1 MLPPSGGSTKHMNR
15 GVRVLVASLVLI
27 AVATGFFIGGVVF
40 AGVLKTVPSIDSLT
54 SSTTDP
60 GTLLDTVD
68 SLIRQRA
75 LVPSSEA
82 SITNNAIRGALES
95 LGDPYAAYY
104 DAQQFAELQQTQS
117 GEFFGVGVS
126 LGLNKSGQPV
136 AVTVFDNTPAKRAG
150 IKGGDVFTAVN
161 GVRKPVWV
169 LDDFVKIV
177 RGAAG
182 TTVTV
187 EVSRNGTKPFTVT
200 LTRERIAVPN
210 TITKMYGTVGYVRL
224 MTFNELSAA
233 DLAKA
238 IKEFDAKGAKGYIL
252 DLRENPG
259 GLLDSAVKVSS
270 IFINSGVIVR
280 VDERGK
286 PESVENAAGGAL
298 TTKPLVVLVDA
309 YSASA
314 SEIVAGAL
322 KDYGRATIVGVTT
335 YGKGSVQTVLPIGNG
350 GAVKMTI
357 AHYLTPQSK
366 VINKLGVLPDVVVKM
381 DPKLQA
387 SESTDVQLKRAL
399 EVLRSKL

>member
-1 MLPPSGGSTKHMNR
+1 MNR
-15 GVRVLVASLVLI
+15 GIRALVASLVLI
-27 AVATGFFIGGVVF
+27 VVAAGCFIGGVVF
-40 AGVLKTVPSIDSLT
+40 AGVMGVGASLGSPGSLG

-60 GTLLDTVD
+60 GTLLDRVEA
-68 SLIRQRA
+68 LIQQRA
-75 LVPSSEA
+75 LVPSSEE
-82 SITNNAIRGALES
+82 SITTNAIRGALAS
-95 LGDPYAAYY
+95 LEDTYAAYY
-104 DAQQFAELQQTQS
+104 DAQQYKDLQQTQS

-126 LGLNKSGQPV
+126 LGLNKDSQPV
-136 AVTVFDNTPAKRAG
+136 AVTVFDGTPAKRAG
-150 IKGGDVFTAVN
+150 MKTGDVITAVN
-161 GVRKPVWV
+161 GARRPAWN
-169 LDDFVKIV
+169 LDDFVKLV

-182 TTVTV
+182 TTVTL
-187 EVSRNGTKPFTVT
+187 EITRTGTKPFTVT
-200 LTRERIAVPN
+200 LTRERVTVPN
-210 TITKMYGTVGYVRL
+210 TITKMYGDVGYVRL

-233 DLAKA
+233 DVAKA
-238 IKEFDAKGAKGYIL
+238 IKEFDAKGAKGYVL

-259 GLLDSAVKVSS
+259 GLLSSAVDVSS
-270 IFINSGVIVR
+270 IFISSGVIVR

-286 PESVENAAGGAL
+286 PESVELARGGAL

-314 SEIVAGAL
+314 SEIVTGAL
-322 KDYGRATIVGVTT
+322 KDYARATVVGVTT

-366 VINKLGVLPDVVVKM
+366 VINKVGVVPDVVVKM

-387 SESTDVQLKRAL
+387 SASTDVQLKRAL